1 MGEVRLPAELRLR
14 DVETT
19 LDGVVTGG
27 RALTRF
33 LPQGYSTPTWIHLE
47 DPDGNPYT
55 VVVHPLLGR
64 GEIFDERID
73 ADD

>member
-1 MGEVRLPAELRLR
+1 MPEVKLPAELRFR
-14 DVETT
+14 DVETI
-19 LDGVVTGG
+19 LDGVVTSG

-47 DPDGNPYT
+47 DNHGDPYT

-64 GEIFDERID
+64 AEIFDERIEGE
-73 ADD
+73 

>member
-1 MGEVRLPAELRLR
+1 MGEVRLPAELRFR

-19 LDGVVTGG
+19 LDGVVSDG

-47 DPDGNPYT
+47 DRDGEPYT
-55 VVVHPLLGR
+55 LVVHPLLGR
-64 GEIFDERID
+64 AEIFDEYIEGE
-73 ADD
+73 